1 MPTGSVRE
9 NHCAKS
15 KTTRDPTLY
24 NSGKQVY
31 YRDKRRS
38 YSLDSSEEKLKENDK
53 ISLENFETD
62 TNLDEIK
69 LNYENITKVVEVEE
83 EKIERVVEPDQ
94 IEPVLEVVEEE
105 EAEEIK
111 TNIEVVPE
119 VENEEYK
126 TVITVY
132 PDLGKETKLSHNYF
146 REFLEKQKGSKKQG
160 CRRSD

>member
-15 KTTRDPTLY
+15 KTTRDATLY

-38 YSLDSSEEKLKENDK
+38 YSLDSSEDKLKDIDNDNDK

-69 LNYENITKVVEVEE
+69 LNYENITKIVEVVE
-83 EKIERVVEPDQ
+83 EKIESVVD
-94 IEPVLEVVEEE
+94 
-105 EAEEIK
+105 
-111 TNIEVVPE
+111 
-119 VENEEYK
+119 
-126 TVITVY
+126 
-132 PDLGKETKLSHNYF
+132 
-146 REFLEKQKGSKKQG
+146 
-160 CRRSD
+160 